1 MPVRL
6 SGTKLAATAPQGGE
20 LGTEDNDTKQGN
32 GEGASE
38 SRVAMHS
45 RSSRSSRWYKSP
57 VVWILIILSI
67 TVIGA
72 GTVGA
77 YKLISGSSDDSAD
90 ASADMAASTVAE
102 EEPLTGTELLVSEMS
117 LEQKV
122 GQMMMVGFEGTVPDE
137 NITSM
142 IQERQIGGLIIF
154 DRNIETND
162 QVAIMNEALQQL
174 AVDGAHPA
182 KLMIAVDQEGGKTRR
197 FDDIG
202 PFYSEP
208 MIGEMPEEA
217 ALQTARLQA
226 GSTARDLRA
235 IGINTNLAPVLDVS
249 GGWGT
254 VMDVRSYGTDTE
266 WVAQLGAEAVSGYVN
281 ASTISCPKHFPG
293 LGSADDD
300 PEEVLPSLDYSYE
313 DIVTLDLPPFTAAI
327 QAGAPMIMVTHLA
340 VPVMDQSGT
349 PASLSAVLTTDL
361 LRTNMGFEGVIITD
375 DLEMGAITENLS
387 VSDAAVA
394 AVEAGADIVMIA
406 HTLDEQIA
414 VYDALLEAVD
424 TGQITEDRINESV
437 VRILDMNNDYR
448 LGLQET
454 GIAAT
459 GPTETVETVEEEAV
473 DE

>member
-1 MPVRL
+1 
-6 SGTKLAATAPQGGE
+6 
-20 LGTEDNDTKQGN
+20 
-32 GEGASE
+32 
-38 SRVAMHS
+38 MHS
-45 RSSRSSRWYKSP
+45 RSSHASKWYKSP
-57 VVWILIILSI
+57 VVWILVILAI
-67 TVIGA
+67 VVLGA

-77 YKLISGSSDDSAD
+77 YKLIGESSDDSAA
-90 ASADMAASTVAE
+90 ASADMAATTVE
-102 EEPLTGTELLVSEMS
+102 EPPLTGTELLVSEMS
-117 LEQKV
+117 LEEKV
-122 GQMMMVGFEGTVPDE
+122 GQMMMIGFEGTAPDE

-142 IQERQIGGLIIF
+142 IQERRIGGLIIF
-154 DRNIETND
+154 DRNIESND

-202 PFYSEP
+202 PYYSEP

-235 IGINTNLAPVLDVS
+235 IGINTNLAPVIDVS

-327 QAGAPMIMVTHLA
+327 QAGAPMIIVTHLA

-387 VSDAAVA
+387 VSEAAVT
-394 AVEAGADIVMIA
+394 AVEAGADIVMVA

-414 VYDALLEAVD
+414 TYEALLEAVN
-424 TGQITEDRINESV
+424 TGQIPEERINESV
-437 VRILDMNNDYR
+437 VRVLDMKKDYR
-448 LGLQET
+448 LGLQEIGST
-454 GIAAT
+454 TTVPAA
-459 GPTETVETVEEEAV
+459 PVETVEEETAA
-473 DE
+473 E